1 MSNSKNGFSSKF
13 IAKVA
18 IMGTLAFVVMF
29 FDFPIPIAPAF
40 YKIDFSEVIVL
51 ITGFALGPMA
61 AVITELIKVILFF
74 LVKGSMTGGVGEVA
88 NFLVGVAFV
97 LPAVMI
103 YRHHKTIKSA
113 VVGML
118 IGTVSL
124 CVAGLLL
131 NYYVLI
137 PTYGAVMNLP
147 IQAFIDMG
155 AQINPWIKDL
165 WTFVLWATTPFNLVK
180 GISVSLITLI
190 FYKRVSP
197 ILKK

>member
-1 MSNSKNGFSSKF
+1 MSNSKSAFSSKF

-51 ITGFALGPMA
+51 ITGFALGPFA
-61 AVITELIKVILFF
+61 AVISELIKVILFF

-97 LPAVMI
+97 LPAVLI
-103 YRHHKTIKSA
+103 YQKHKSVKSA
-113 VVGML
+113 IIGLIVGT
-118 IGTVSL
+118 ISL

-137 PTYGAVMNLP
+137 PTYGAIMQLP
-147 IQAFIDMG
+147 IQVFIDMG
-155 AQINPWIKDL
+155 AQINPLIKDL
-165 WTFVLWATTPFNLVK
+165 WTFVFLATTPFNLVK
-180 GISVSLITLI
+180 GVAVSVITMLL
-190 FYKRVSP
+190 YKRISP